1 MAVSPPSDLRE
12 PMHSDLE
19 TIPFMRDLGAHLVR
33 AGNGEAEIAL
43 DLAERHMNSWGVGHG
58 GVVMSLLD
66 VAMARA
72 GKSLVDAELAADVGS
87 VTVEMKTSFFR
98 PARGRVV
105 ANGRVLHRST
115 TMAYCEAELRDEA
128 QQLIAKALGTIKFLN
143 RREAGQRL

>member
-1 MAVSPPSDLRE
+1 MLGDLD
-12 PMHSDLE
+12 S
-19 TIPFMRDLGAHLVR
+19 IPFMRDLGMRLVR
-33 AGNGEAEIAL
+33 AGQGEAEIAL

-72 GKSLVDAELAADVGS
+72 GKSLVDARAGADVGS

-105 ANGRVLHRST
+105 ALGRVLHRST

-143 RREAGQRL
+143 RRDAAKRL

>member
-1 MAVSPPSDLRE
+1 MLSEFDQ
-12 PMHSDLE
+12 
-19 TIPFMRDLGAHLVR
+19 IPFMRDLGARLVR
-33 AGNGEAEIAL
+33 AGDGEAKVAL
-43 DLAERHMNSWGVGHG
+43 DLADRHMNSWGVGHG

-72 GKSLVDAELAADVGS
+72 GKSLIDAEAGADVGS

-105 ANGRVLHRST
+105 AHGRVLHRST

-128 QQLIAKALGTIKFLN
+128 QQLVAKALGTIKFLK
-143 RREAGQRL
+143 RRELAKRL

>member
-1 MAVSPPSDLRE
+1 MLGDLD
-12 PMHSDLE
+12 S
-19 TIPFMRDLGAHLVR
+19 IPFMHDLGVRLVR
-33 AGNGEAEIAL
+33 AGQGEAEIAL

-72 GKSLVDAELAADVGS
+72 GKSLVDARAGADVGS

-105 ANGRVLHRST
+105 ALGRVLHRST

-143 RREAGQRL
+143 RRDAAKRL

>member
-1 MAVSPPSDLRE
+1 MLFELDR
-12 PMHSDLE
+12 
-19 TIPFMRDLGAHLVR
+19 IPFMRDLGARLVS
-33 AGNGEAEIAL
+33 AGDGEAQIAL
-43 DLAERHMNSWGVGHG
+43 DLADRHMNSWGVGHG

-72 GKSLVDAELAADVGS
+72 GKSLADAESGADVGS
-87 VTVEMKTSFFR
+87 VTVEIKTSFFL

-105 ANGRVLHRST
+105 AHGRVLHRST

-143 RREAGQRL
+143 RREAAKRL